1 MNKPGYTEGKWSLTS
16 LKIGYMIK
24 ADTGCALAICSKFP
38 DDSTRAPECLPNA
51 LLMAAAP
58 EMFEALKAV
67 FNARA
72 PQFNFD
78 FSSAPDMQKVIDAIK
93 KAEGIKS

>member
-58 EMFEALKAV
+58 KMFEAL
-67 FNARA
+67 R
-72 PQFNFD
+72 
-78 FSSAPDMQKVIDAIK
+78 DAQHRGYNSIK
-93 KAEGIKS
+93 IEEALKEAQGLK